1 MHTSHQPF
9 IVGLGGTLRPGS
21 SCEKAIT
28 LALGHARELGADT
41 EFFSG
46 DDLNLPLFC
55 ADEREL
61 SGKAQ
66 RLVSSLRRSD
76 GIVIASP
83 GYHGSISGLVK
94 NALDYTEYMRTD
106 RNMYFDGRAVG
117 SIVCAAGWQ
126 TVGTTLTT
134 MRSIVHALRGW
145 PTPIGVGINT
155 SGRVFSANGACED
168 EKVSQQIRQMVD
180 QVYAFAEMKLAS
192 CIRDEPV
199 AM

>member
-1 MHTSHQPF
+1 MRTSHPPF

-21 SCEKAIT
+21 SCEKAIS
-28 LALGHARELGADT
+28 LALRHARELGADT
-41 EFFSG
+41 ELFSG
-46 DDLNLPLFC
+46 GDLDLPLFC
-55 ADEREL
+55 ADGREL

-76 GIVIASP
+76 GIIIASP

-106 RNMYFDGRAVG
+106 HNMYFDGRAVG

-134 MRSIVHALRGW
+134 MRAIVHALRGW

-155 SGRVFSANGACED
+155 SSRVFSTDGACED
-168 EKVSQQIRQMVD
+168 EKVSQQLRQMVD
-180 QVYAFAEMKLAS
+180 QIYEFAEMKLAS